1 MCGVSNNDGSV
12 KNYSLNVRFHSQSD
26 SCMKVLILDILLQ
39 HFEYSGAVSKQ
50 HFEYSGAVSKSY
62 RCMYSVNYSHW
73 LSLNL
78 VNFNGFMFD

>member
-39 HFEYSGAVSKQ
+39 HFEYSGAVSK
-50 HFEYSGAVSKSY
+50 SY
-62 RCMYSVNYSHW
+62 RISTCMYSVNYSHW

-78 VNFNGFMFD
+78 VNFKGFMFD

>member
-26 SCMKVLILDILLQ
+26 SCMKVLTLDILLQ
-39 HFEYSGAVSKQ
+39 HFQ
-50 HFEYSGAVSKSY
+50 YSGAVSKSY
-62 RCMYSVNYSHW
+62 RRISRYMYSVNYSHW